1 MHESLVVKFKKIHPD
16 ALAPEY
22 KTAGAAGFDLALVED
37 VVIPPRSLAKTGTG
51 IVVQVPPGYFLLVGS
66 RSSNTTKKG
75 ITLANGIGVIDSDYR
90 GPTDQIWLVIENI
103 TDVEVRLAKG
113 DRVAQGMVIPCPK
126 VTLEEITGEVD
137 AADRGGFGSTG

>member
-1 MHESLVVKFKKIHPD
+1 MHESLLVKFKKIHPD

-22 KTAGAAGFDLALVED
+22 KTAGAAGFDIAIVED
-37 VVIPPRSLAKTGTG
+37 LVVPPRSIVKSGTG
-51 IVVQVPPGYFLLVGS
+51 LVVQIPDGHFLLIGS

-75 ITLANGIGVIDSDYR
+75 ITLANGIGVLDSDYR